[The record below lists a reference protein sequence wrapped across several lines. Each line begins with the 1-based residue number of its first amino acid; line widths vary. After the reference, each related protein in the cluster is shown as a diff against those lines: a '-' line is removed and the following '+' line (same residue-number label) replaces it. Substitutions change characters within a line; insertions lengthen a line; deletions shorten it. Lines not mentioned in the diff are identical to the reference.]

1 MQFITDDK
9 GKKLGVVLTIE
20 AYNNMLEQLDQLED
34 IKCYDEAKK
43 GSLEFIDAEQA
54 FKEIEAKRINNHV

>member
-34 IKCYDEAKK
+34 IKCYEKK
-43 GSLEFIDAEQA
+43 
-54 FKEIEAKRINNHV
+54 